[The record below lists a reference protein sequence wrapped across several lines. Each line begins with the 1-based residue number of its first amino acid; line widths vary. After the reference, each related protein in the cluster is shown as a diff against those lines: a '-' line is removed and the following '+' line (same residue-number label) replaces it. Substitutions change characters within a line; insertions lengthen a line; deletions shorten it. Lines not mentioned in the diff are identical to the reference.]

1 MSTTWDPTPTSA
13 DHADDMA
20 DYATEAE
27 QRAAGLGNR
36 GPLRFDADGRLT
48 PDILAAYDEH
58 GFYVFENVIDE
69 AEVLELRS
77 AVEEVVDRAPVR
89 PRAAV
94 DAQGRPAIGREHV
107 VEPFVLVKPLSDPWG
122 GTNLLAGRHPT
133 KMTEPVADVDA
144 PEYVVHLVFGM
155 CMLMPEALRLYGHP
169 GLLAAAASINGD
181 DFVPYNDAIFVKKPG
196 LGASVGWH
204 QDGATHWDSPDWHPD
219 IHGFN
224 FQVQLY
230 PTTAANSLWVVP
242 GSHRHGRADITG
254 LVAANGGSDRLPDAV
269 PMVCGAGDVTIA
281 NRQIVHGSF
290 ANSTPD
296 PRISITYGFHR
307 RDSVLGVAGKL
318 RLTASD
324 TPDPVY
330 DDDRIRARAE
340 VIALAIDARRGHQPD
355 ETPFRYAPFAEDGAL
370 VGYDPATIDERLRDY
385 NVHDL
390 AI

>member
-1 MSTTWDPTPTSA
+1 M
-13 DHADDMA
+13 
-20 DYATEAE
+20 
-27 QRAAGLGNR
+27 
-36 GPLRFDADGRLT
+36 
-48 PDILAAYDEH
+48 
-58 GFYVFENVIDE
+58 
-69 AEVLELRS
+69 
-77 AVEEVVDRAPVR
+77 
-89 PRAAV
+89 
-94 DAQGRPAIGREHV
+94 
-107 VEPFVLVKPLSDPWG
+107 
-122 GTNLLAGRHPT
+122 
-133 KMTEPVADVDA
+133 
-144 PEYVVHLVFGM
+144 
-155 CMLMPEALRLYGHP
+155 
-169 GLLAAAASINGD
+169 
-181 DFVPYNDAIFVKKPG
+181 PYNDAIFVKKPG

-204 QDGATHWDSPDWHPD
+204 QDGATHWDSADWHPD

-290 ANSTPD
+290 ANSTPH

-330 DDDRIRARAE
+330 DHERIRARAE
-340 VIALAIDARRGHQPD
+340 VIALAIEARRAHQPD
-355 ETPFRYAPFAEDGAL
+355 EVPFRYAPFAGDGAD
-370 VGYDPATIDERLRDY
+370 VGYDPATIDDRLRDY